1 MPNTPDRPQRHYPRP
16 MPFVLADGTRLYY
29 DDVGAGEPPL
39 VFLHPWSGDRTFFA
53 AQVNQLSATHRCVA
67 VDLRGHGESDAP
79 TAGYSMP
86 NLADDVAAVMTH
98 LDLVP
103 AVVIGHSMGGVVAG
117 HHAARH
123 AERVVGV
130 VDLDSPILPPAG
142 FAGLVPPL
150 LEGMRSEAFREVTRT
165 FQGQFV
171 GFAHDLARR
180 EEILDALVR
189 GAQHVKVATLEHVF
203 GDDHE
208 DALRRSTVPLLYVG
222 SGGGFTDVERL
233 RVVCPRIV
241 IRQVSASGH
250 FVPLEVPDQVNT
262 MIEEFVARLT

>member
-1 MPNTPDRPQRHYPRP
+1 
-16 MPFVLADGTRLYY
+16 
-29 DDVGAGEPPL
+29 
-39 VFLHPWSGDRTFFA
+39 
-53 AQVNQLSATHRCVA
+53 
-67 VDLRGHGESDAP
+67 
-79 TAGYSMP
+79 
-86 NLADDVAAVMTH
+86 
-98 LDLVP
+98 
-103 AVVIGHSMGGVVAG
+103 
-117 HHAARH
+117 
-123 AERVVGV
+123 
-130 VDLDSPILPPAG
+130 
-142 FAGLVPPL
+142 
-150 LEGMRSEAFREVTRT
+150 MRSEAFREVTRT